1 MRAVRRHLLVWWQ
14 VTVQAI
20 RRDLQFRSQAIATLL
35 TSIAELGLA
44 LVPVLVLAS
53 VAGTAS
59 GWSAP
64 LALAVSGAY
73 GISAAVLDCFVGPN
87 CARMDRYVREG
98 ELDLL
103 LMRPVRTGFL
113 AAVRWVAPSELAA
126 ILPGAGLL
134 VVALLLADVHPDAAD
149 LALAVGWAVVGMVA
163 FACLWLNLSYLAFWM
178 DGSEPVHF
186 VVLSLRTAG
195 QYPRSYFPR
204 TARVVLATAI
214 PAGLLAAVP
223 VDALLGGGSPGL
235 LAVAVAGLVGV
246 GGATALH
253 WSIALRRYSGAST

>member
-1 MRAVRRHLLVWWQ
+1 MRSLRRHLLVWWQ
-14 VTVQAI
+14 VTALAI
-20 RRDLQFRSQAIATLL
+20 RRDLQFRSQAVATMI
-35 TSIAELGLA
+35 SSFAELGLA
-44 LVPVLVLAS
+44 LVPVMLVAS
-53 VAGTAS
+53 IAGAAS

-73 GISAAVLDCFVGPN
+73 GISAAVLDCFVSPN

-126 ILPGAGLL
+126 VLPGVGLLTAGLL
-134 VVALLLADVHPDAAD
+134 LAGARPDAAD
-149 LALAVGWAVVGMVA
+149 LALAAGWAVVGTVA

-178 DGSEPVHF
+178 DGSEPVHV

-204 TARVVLATAI
+204 PIRVVLATVL
-214 PAGLLAAVP
+214 PAGLLGPVP
-223 VDALLGGGSPGL
+223 VEALLGGGSPAL
-235 LAVAVAGLVGV
+235 LAVAVAGLVVV
-246 GGATALH
+246 GGVTALH
-253 WSIALRRYSGAST
+253 WTVALRHYSGAST

>member
-1 MRAVRRHLLVWWQ
+1 MRAARRHLLVWWQ
-14 VTVQAI
+14 VTVQAV
-20 RRDLQFRSQAIATLL
+20 RRDLQFRSQAVATLL

-73 GISAAVLDCFVGPN
+73 GISAAVLDCFISPN

-113 AAVRWVAPSELAA
+113 AAIRWVAPSELAA
-126 ILPGAGLL
+126 VLPGAGLL
-134 VVALLLADVHPDAAD
+134 TAGLLLAEVQPGAVDVV
-149 LALAVGWAVVGMVA
+149 LAVAWAAAGTVA
-163 FACLWLNLSYLAFWM
+163 FACLWLNFSYLSFWM
-178 DGSEPVHF
+178 DGSEPVHV

-195 QYPRSYFPR
+195 RYPRSYYPRPVR
-204 TARVVLATAI
+204 TALATVL
-214 PAGLLAAVP
+214 PAGLLGAVP
-223 VDALLGGGSPGL
+223 VEALLGAGAPAL
-235 LAVAVAGLVGV
+235 LAVVVLGTAVFVGIT
-246 GGATALH
+246 GLH
-253 WSIALRRYSGAST
+253 WTVALRRYSGAST

>member
-1 MRAVRRHLLVWWQ
+1 MRSLRRHLLVWWQ
-14 VTVQAI
+14 VTVQAV
-20 RRDLQFRSQAIATLL
+20 RRDLQFRSQAVATII
-35 TSIAELGLA
+35 TSIGELGLA
-44 LVPVLVLAS
+44 LVPVLVVAS

-73 GISAAVLDCFVGPN
+73 GISAAVLDCFVSPN

-126 ILPGAGLL
+126 VLPGAGLL
-134 VVALLLADVHPDAAD
+134 SAGLLLAGVHPDAAD
-149 LALAVGWAVVGMVA
+149 LALAACWAAVGTVA

-186 VVLSLRTAG
+186 VVLSLRSAG

-204 TARVVLATAI
+204 PGRVVLATVL
-214 PAGLLAAVP
+214 PAALLGAVP
-223 VDALLGGGSPGL
+223 VEALLGDGSPGL
-235 LAVAVAGLVGV
+235 LAVTAGGLVAL

-253 WSIALRRYSGAST
+253 WTLALRHYSGAST

>member
-1 MRAVRRHLLVWWQ
+1 MRTVRRHLLVWWQ
-14 VTVQAI
+14 ATVQAI
-20 RRDLQFRSQAIATLL
+20 RRDLQFRSQAVATLL
-35 TSIAELGLA
+35 TSIVELGLA
-44 LVPVLVLAS
+44 LVPVLILAS

-87 CARMDRYVREG
+87 CARMDRYIREG

-126 ILPGAGLL
+126 MVPATGLL
-134 VVALLLADVHPDAAD
+134 VIGLRLAEVRPSAASVT
-149 LALAVGWAVVGMVA
+149 LAAGWALVGMTA
-163 FACLWLNLSYLAFWM
+163 FAFLWLNLSYLAFWM
-178 DGSEPVHF
+178 DGSEPVPF

-195 QYPRSYFPR
+195 RYPRSYFPQP
-204 TARVVLATAI
+204 ARVVLATAI
-214 PAGLLAAVP
+214 PAGLLGAVP
-223 VDALLGGGSPGL
+223 VEALLGDGSPRL
-235 LAVAVAGLVGV
+235 LMVAALGLVAA
-246 GGATALH
+246 GGLTALH
-253 WSIALRRYSGAST
+253 WSIALRHYSGAST

>member
-1 MRAVRRHLLVWWQ
+1 MRSLRRHLLVWWQ
-14 VTVQAI
+14 VTVQAV
-20 RRDLQFRSQAIATLL
+20 RRDLQFRSQAVATII
-35 TSIAELGLA
+35 TSIAELCLA
-44 LVPVLVLAS
+44 LVPVLVIAS
-53 VAGTAS
+53 IAGTAS
-59 GWSAP
+59 GWSPP

-73 GISAAVLDCFVGPN
+73 GISAAVLDCFVSPN

-126 ILPGAGLL
+126 VLPGAGLL
-134 VVALLLADVHPDAAD
+134 TAGLLLADARPDAAD
-149 LALAVGWAVVGMVA
+149 LAAAAGWAAVGTVA

-195 QYPRSYFPR
+195 QYPQQYFPR
-204 TARVVLATAI
+204 PTRVVLATVI
-214 PAGLLAAVP
+214 PAGLLGAVP
-223 VDALLGGGSPGL
+223 VEALLGDVSLGL
-235 LAVAVAGLVGV
+235 LAAAVIGTASM
-246 GGATALH
+246 GALTALH
-253 WSIALRRYSGAST
+253 WTIALRHYSGAST